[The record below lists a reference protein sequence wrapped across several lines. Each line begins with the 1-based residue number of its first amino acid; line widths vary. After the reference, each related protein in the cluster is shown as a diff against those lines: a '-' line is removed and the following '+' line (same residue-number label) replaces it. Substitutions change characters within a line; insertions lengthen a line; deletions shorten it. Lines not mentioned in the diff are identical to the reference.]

1 MANKIF
7 DRDTLLDLTVN
18 VVPLF
23 IIAFFVVGFAVYP
36 AFGTEFLPTAV
47 QFGLLV
53 VPFVFLAILTYL
65 SGKAI
70 AGAEKSSTV
79 FLPGQATVPGATPLH
94 EAEGESEST
103 PAESEPS
110 VGGGS
115 AVSDAKAAKS
125 DGQ

>member
-23 IIAFFVVGFAVYP
+23 IIAFFVVGYAVFP
-36 AFGTEFLPTAV
+36 AFGTELLPTAV

-53 VPFVFLAILTYL
+53 VPFVFLTILTYL

-70 AGAEKSSTV
+70 AGSEKSSDV

-94 EAEGESEST
+94 EAERDSESVSTESE
-103 PAESEPS
+103 
-110 VGGGS
+110 
-115 AVSDAKAAKS
+115 
-125 DGQ
+125 

>member
-7 DRDTLLDLTVN
+7 DKDTLLDLTVN

-23 IIAFFVVGFAVYP
+23 IIAFFVVGFTVYP
-36 AFGTEFLPTAV
+36 AFGTELFPMAV
-47 QFGLLV
+47 QFGLLA
-53 VPFVFLAILTYL
+53 VPFVLLAILTYL

-70 AGAEKSSTV
+70 AGAEKGSTV

-94 EAEGESEST
+94 ELEHESENDT
-103 PAESEPS
+103 AESDASSDDES
-110 VGGGS
+110 H
-115 AVSDAKAAKS
+115 VSDADTTKS

>member
-23 IIAFFVVGFAVYP
+23 IIAFFVVGFAVFP
-36 AFGTEFLPTAV
+36 AFGTELLPTAV

-70 AGAEKSSTV
+70 AGAEKGSAV

-94 EAEGESEST
+94 GEAHESERSS
-103 PAESEPS
+103 AKSEPS
-110 VGGGS
+110 AGE
-115 AVSDAKAAKS
+115 
-125 DGQ
+125 